1 MRITECFSLAL
12 KNIVSSK
19 VRTLLTMLGII
30 IGVAAVIVIVGLGS
44 GLERY
49 VSDSFSSMGT
59 NTLTVSVQSRGS
71 TRTMDVENMYRIVA
85 EHPEELDLCS
95 PTVSMMG
102 GVKIGSETASTSA
115 SGVSED
121 YNAIYGYTIARGRG
135 LQYSDIAARTRVCVV
150 GAYVNQAYFG
160 GNAVGQTLRVGGQAL
175 TIVGVLDQREDSMS
189 EGGGDD
195 CLYLPY
201 STAARLGGSRVS
213 SYVVTMVDEE
223 HMEESKAVLEQAL
236 TGFFG
241 SDDYYSIITMS
252 ELVDAMTGMINI
264 LVGVLTGIAA
274 ISLVVGG
281 IGIMN
286 IMLVSVTE
294 RTREIGV
301 RKSLGAKERAILEQF
316 VIEAAVTSALGGV
329 IGIALGYLLSSAAT
343 AVVARLMGEALAVA
357 PTLFAV
363 LMAFGISAGIGV
375 LFGYLPA
382 KKAAGLNPIDALRS
396 ALD

>member
-1 MRITECFSLAL
+1 MRITESLSLAL

-44 GLERY
+44 GLEHY
-49 VSDSFSSMGT
+49 IADSFSSMGT
-59 NTLTVSVQSRGS
+59 NTLTVTVQSRGA
-71 TRTMDVENMYRIVA
+71 TRTMEVEDMYGIVA
-85 EHPEELDLCS
+85 EHPQELELCS

-102 GVKIGSETASTSA
+102 GVKIGSKSTSTSA

-121 YNAIYGYTIARGRG
+121 YNSIYGYTVARGRG
-135 LQYSDIAARTRVCVV
+135 LQYSDIATRAKVCVV

-160 GNAVGQTLRVGGQAL
+160 GNALGQTLRVGGQSLA
-175 TIVGVLDQREDSMS
+175 IVGVMDQRGDSMS
-189 EGGGDD
+189 EGGSDD

-201 STAARLGGSRVS
+201 TTAARLGGSRVS
-213 SYVVTMVDEE
+213 SYVVTMVDENR
-223 HMEESKAVLEQAL
+223 MAQSKAALERAL

-241 SDDYYSIITMS
+241 SDDYYNIITMS
-252 ELVDAMTGMINI
+252 ELVDAMTGTINI
-264 LVGVLTGIAA
+264 MVGVLAGIAA

-301 RKSLGAKERAILEQF
+301 RKSLGAKERTIMEQF

-329 IGIALGYLLSSAAT
+329 IGIGLGYLLSAAAT
-343 AVVARLMGEALAVA
+343 VAAARFLGEALTVA
-357 PTLFAV
+357 PTPFAV

-382 KKAAGLNPIDALRS
+382 KKAARLNPIDALHY
-396 ALD
+396 D

>member
-1 MRITECFSLAL
+1 MRITESFSLAL
-12 KNIVSSK
+12 KNIASSK

-44 GLERY
+44 GLEHY
-49 VSDSFSSMGT
+49 IADSFSSMGT
-59 NTLTVSVQSRGS
+59 NTLTVTVQARGA
-71 TRTMDVENMYRIVA
+71 TRTMEVEDMYEIVA
-85 EHPEELDLCS
+85 GHPGQLELCS

-102 GVKIGSETASTSA
+102 GVKIGSETTSISV

-121 YNAIYGYTIARGRG
+121 YNSIYGYTISKGRG
-135 LQYSDIAARTRVCVV
+135 LQYSDIATRARVCVV
-150 GAYVNQAYFG
+150 GAYVNQARFG
-160 GNAVGQTLRVGGQAL
+160 GNALGQTLRVGGQAL
-175 TIVGVLDQREDSMS
+175 TVVGVLDQREDSMS

-213 SYVVTMVDEE
+213 SYVVTMADEDR
-223 HMEESKAVLEQAL
+223 MDESKAALEGAL
-236 TGFFG
+236 TDFFG
-241 SDDYYSIITMS
+241 SDDYFTVITMS
-252 ELVDAMTGMINI
+252 ELVDTMTGMINI
-264 LVGVLTGIAA
+264 LVGVLAGIAA

-301 RKSLGAKERAILEQF
+301 RKSLGAKERTIMEQF
-316 VIEAAVTSALGGV
+316 VIEAAVTSALGGL
-329 IGIALGYLLSSAAT
+329 IGIGLGYLLSAAAT
-343 AVVARLMGEALAVA
+343 VVVARLMEEALTVA
-357 PTLFAV
+357 PTPFAV

-382 KKAAGLNPIDALRS
+382 KKAARLNPIDALHY
-396 ALD
+396 D

>member
-1 MRITECFSLAL
+1 MRIAESLSLAL

-44 GLERY
+44 GLEHY
-49 VSDSFSSMGT
+49 IADSFSSMGT
-59 NTLTVSVQSRGS
+59 NTLTVSVQSRGA
-71 TRTMDVENMYRIVA
+71 TRTMEVEDMYAIVA
-85 EHPEELDLCS
+85 EHPGELELCS

-102 GVKIGSETASTSA
+102 GVKIGTETTSTSV

-121 YNAIYGYTIARGRG
+121 YNAIYSYTISQGRG
-135 LQYSDIAARTRVCVV
+135 LQYSDIATRSKVCVV
-150 GAYVNQAYFG
+150 GAYVNQAWFG
-160 GNAVGQTLRVGGQAL
+160 GNALGQTLRVGGQAL
-175 TIVGVLDQREDSMS
+175 TVVGVLDQREDSMS
-189 EGGGDD
+189 EGGSDD

-213 SYVVTMVDEE
+213 SYVVTMTDEDRIDQ
-223 HMEESKAVLEQAL
+223 SKAVLEQAL
-236 TGFFG
+236 TRFFG
-241 SDDYYSIITMS
+241 SDDYFTIITMS
-252 ELVDAMTGMINI
+252 ELVDTMTGMINI
-264 LVGVLTGIAA
+264 LVGVLAGIAA

-301 RKSLGAKERAILEQF
+301 RKSLGAKERTIMEQF
-316 VIEAAVTSALGGV
+316 VIEAAVTSALGGL
-329 IGIALGYLLSSAAT
+329 IGIALGYLLSAAAT
-343 AVVARLMGEALAVA
+343 AVVAQLMGEALTVA

-363 LMAFGISAGIGV
+363 VMAFGISAGIGV

-382 KKAAGLNPIDALRS
+382 KKAARLNPIDALHY
-396 ALD
+396 D

>member
-1 MRITECFSLAL
+1 MRITESFSLAL
-12 KNIVSSK
+12 KNIASSK

-44 GLERY
+44 GLEHY
-49 VSDSFSSMGT
+49 IADSFSSMGT
-59 NTLTVSVQSRGS
+59 NTLTVTVQARGA
-71 TRTMDVENMYRIVA
+71 TRTMEVEDMYEIVA
-85 EHPEELDLCS
+85 DHPSQLELCS

-102 GVKIGSETASTSA
+102 GVKIGSETTSISV

-121 YNAIYGYTIARGRG
+121 YNSIYGYTISQGRG
-135 LQYSDIAARTRVCVV
+135 LQYSDIATRARVCVV
-150 GAYVNQAYFG
+150 GAYVNQARFG
-160 GNAVGQTLRVGGQAL
+160 GNALGQTLRVGGQAL
-175 TIVGVLDQREDSMS
+175 TVVGVLNQREDSMS

-213 SYVVTMVDEE
+213 SYVVTMADEDR
-223 HMEESKAVLEQAL
+223 MDESKAALERAL
-236 TGFFG
+236 TDFFG
-241 SDDYYSIITMS
+241 SDDYFTVITMS
-252 ELVDAMTGMINI
+252 ELVDTMTGMINI
-264 LVGVLTGIAA
+264 LVGVLAGIAA

-301 RKSLGAKERAILEQF
+301 RKSLGAKERTIMEQF
-316 VIEAAVTSALGGV
+316 VIEAAVTSALGGL
-329 IGIALGYLLSSAAT
+329 IGIGLGYLLSAAAT
-343 AVVARLMGEALAVA
+343 VVVARLMEEALTVA
-357 PTLFAV
+357 PTPFAV

-382 KKAAGLNPIDALRS
+382 KKAARLNPIDALHY
-396 ALD
+396 D

>member
-1 MRITECFSLAL
+1 MRITESFSLAL
-12 KNIVSSK
+12 KNIASSK

-44 GLERY
+44 GLEHY
-49 VSDSFSSMGT
+49 IADSFSSMGT
-59 NTLTVSVQSRGS
+59 NTLTVTVQARGA
-71 TRTMDVENMYRIVA
+71 TRTMEVEDMYELVA
-85 EHPEELDLCS
+85 GHPGQLELCS

-102 GVKIGSETASTSA
+102 GVKIGSETTSISV

-121 YNAIYGYTIARGRG
+121 YNSIYGYTISQGRG
-135 LQYSDIAARTRVCVV
+135 LQYSDIATRARVCVV
-150 GAYVNQAYFG
+150 GAYVNQARFG
-160 GNAVGQTLRVGGQAL
+160 GNALGQTLRVGGQAL
-175 TIVGVLDQREDSMS
+175 TVVGVLDQREDSMS

-213 SYVVTMVDEE
+213 SYVVTMADEDR
-223 HMEESKAVLEQAL
+223 MDESKAALERAL
-236 TGFFG
+236 TDFFG
-241 SDDYYSIITMS
+241 SDDYFTVITMS
-252 ELVDAMTGMINI
+252 ELVDTMTGMINI
-264 LVGVLTGIAA
+264 LVGVLAGIAA

-301 RKSLGAKERAILEQF
+301 RKSLGAKERTIMEQF
-316 VIEAAVTSALGGV
+316 VIEAAVTSALGGL
-329 IGIALGYLLSSAAT
+329 IGIGLGYLLSAAAT
-343 AVVARLMGEALAVA
+343 VVVARLMEEALTVA
-357 PTLFAV
+357 PTPFAV

-382 KKAAGLNPIDALRS
+382 KKAARLNPIDALHY
-396 ALD
+396 D

>member
-1 MRITECFSLAL
+1 MRITESLSLAL

-44 GLERY
+44 GLEHY
-49 VSDSFSSMGT
+49 IADSFSSMGT
-59 NTLTVSVQSRGS
+59 NTLTVTVQSRGA
-71 TRTMDVENMYRIVA
+71 TRTMEVEDMYGIVA
-85 EHPEELDLCS
+85 EHPQELELCS

-102 GVKIGSETASTSA
+102 GVKIGSKSTSTSA

-121 YNAIYGYTIARGRG
+121 YNSIYGYTVAQGRG
-135 LQYSDIAARTRVCVV
+135 LQYSDIATRAKVCVV

-160 GNAVGQTLRVGGQAL
+160 GNALGQTLRVGGQSLA
-175 TIVGVLDQREDSMS
+175 IVGVMDQREDSMS
-189 EGGGDD
+189 EGGSDD

-201 STAARLGGSRVS
+201 TTAARLGGSRVS
-213 SYVVTMVDEE
+213 SYVVTMVDENR
-223 HMEESKAVLEQAL
+223 MAQSKAALERAL

-241 SDDYYSIITMS
+241 SDDYYNIITMS
-252 ELVDAMTGMINI
+252 ELVDAMTGTINI
-264 LVGVLTGIAA
+264 LVGVLAGIAA

-301 RKSLGAKERAILEQF
+301 RKSLGAKERTIMEQF
-316 VIEAAVTSALGGV
+316 VIEAAATSALGGV
-329 IGIALGYLLSSAAT
+329 IGIGLGCLLSAAAT
-343 AVVARLMGEALAVA
+343 VAAARFLGEALTVA
-357 PTLFAV
+357 PTPFAV

-382 KKAAGLNPIDALRS
+382 KKAARLNPIDALHY
-396 ALD
+396 D

>member
-1 MRITECFSLAL
+1 MRVTESFSLAL
-12 KNIVSSK
+12 KNIASSK

-44 GLERY
+44 GLENY
-49 VSDSFSSMGT
+49 IADSFSSMGT
-59 NTLTVSVQSRGS
+59 NTLTVTVQSRGA
-71 TRTMDVENMYRIVA
+71 TRTMEVDDMYDIVA
-85 EHPEELDLCS
+85 DHPEELELCS
-95 PTVSMMG
+95 PTVSMAG
-102 GVKIGSETASTSA
+102 GVKIGTETTSTSV

-121 YNAIYGYTIARGRG
+121 YNNIYGYTISQGRG
-135 LQYSDIAARTRVCVV
+135 LQYSDIAARARVCVV
-150 GAYVNQAYFG
+150 GAYVNRAWFG

-175 TIVGVLDQREDSMS
+175 TIVGVLDQREDAME

-201 STAARLGGSRVS
+201 STAARLGSSRVS
-213 SYVVTMVDEE
+213 SYVVTMVDEDR
-223 HMEESKAVLEQAL
+223 MDRSKAVLERSL
-236 TGFFG
+236 TDFFG
-241 SDDYYSIITMS
+241 SDDYYNIITMS
-252 ELVDAMTGMINI
+252 ELLDAMTGMINI
-264 LVGVLTGIAA
+264 LVGVLAGIAA

-301 RKSLGAKERAILEQF
+301 RKSLGAKERTIMEQF
-316 VIEAAVTSALGGV
+316 VIEAAVTSALGGI
-329 IGIALGYLLSSAAT
+329 IGIGLGYLLSAAAT
-343 AVVARLMGEALAVA
+343 VVVAKLMGEALTVA

-382 KKAAGLNPIDALRS
+382 KKAARLNPIDALHY
-396 ALD
+396 D

>member
-1 MRITECFSLAL
+1 VRITESLSLAL

-44 GLERY
+44 GLEHY
-49 VSDSFSSMGT
+49 IADSFSSMGT
-59 NTLTVSVQSRGS
+59 NTLTVTVQSRGA
-71 TRTMDVENMYRIVA
+71 TRTMEVEDMYGIVA
-85 EHPEELDLCS
+85 EHPQELELCS

-102 GVKIGSETASTSA
+102 GVKIGSKSTSTSA

-121 YNAIYGYTIARGRG
+121 YNSIYGYTVAQGRG
-135 LQYSDIAARTRVCVV
+135 LQYSDIATRAKVCVV

-160 GNAVGQTLRVGGQAL
+160 GNALGQTLRVGGQSLA
-175 TIVGVLDQREDSMS
+175 IVGVMDQREDSMS
-189 EGGGDD
+189 EGGSDD

-201 STAARLGGSRVS
+201 TTAARLGGSRVS
-213 SYVVTMVDEE
+213 SYVVTMVDENR
-223 HMEESKAVLEQAL
+223 MAQSKAALERAL

-241 SDDYYSIITMS
+241 SDDYYNIITMS
-252 ELVDAMTGMINI
+252 ELVDAMTGTINI
-264 LVGVLTGIAA
+264 LVGVLAGIAA

-301 RKSLGAKERAILEQF
+301 RKSLGAKERTIMEQF
-316 VIEAAVTSALGGV
+316 VIEAAATSALGGV
-329 IGIALGYLLSSAAT
+329 IGIGLGCLLSAAAT
-343 AVVARLMGEALAVA
+343 VAAARFLGEALTVA
-357 PTLFAV
+357 PTPFAV

-382 KKAAGLNPIDALRS
+382 KKAARLNPIDALHY
-396 ALD
+396 D

>member
-1 MRITECFSLAL
+1 MRISESFSLAL
-12 KNIVSSK
+12 KNIASSK

-44 GLERY
+44 GLEHY
-49 VSDSFSSMGT
+49 IADSFSSMGT
-59 NTLTVSVQSRGS
+59 NTLTVTVQARGA
-71 TRTMDVENMYRIVA
+71 TRTMEVEDMYEIVA
-85 EHPEELDLCS
+85 GHPGQLELCS

-102 GVKIGSETASTSA
+102 GVKIGSETTSISV

-121 YNAIYGYTIARGRG
+121 YNSIYGYTISQGRG
-135 LQYSDIAARTRVCVV
+135 LQYSDIATRARVCVV
-150 GAYVNQAYFG
+150 GAYVNQARFG
-160 GNAVGQTLRVGGQAL
+160 GNALGQTLRVGGQAL
-175 TIVGVLDQREDSMS
+175 TVVGVLDQREDSMS

-213 SYVVTMVDEE
+213 SYVVTMADEDR
-223 HMEESKAVLEQAL
+223 MDESKAALERAL
-236 TGFFG
+236 TDFFG
-241 SDDYYSIITMS
+241 SDDYFTVITMS
-252 ELVDAMTGMINI
+252 ELVDTMTGMINI
-264 LVGVLTGIAA
+264 LVGVLAGIAA

-301 RKSLGAKERAILEQF
+301 RKSLGAKERTIMEQF
-316 VIEAAVTSALGGV
+316 VIEAAVTSALGGL
-329 IGIALGYLLSSAAT
+329 IGIGLGYLLSAAAT
-343 AVVARLMGEALAVA
+343 VVVARLMEEALTVA
-357 PTLFAV
+357 PTPFAV

-382 KKAAGLNPIDALRS
+382 KKAARLNPIDALHY
-396 ALD
+396 D

>member
-1 MRITECFSLAL
+1 MRITESFSLAL
-12 KNIVSSK
+12 KNIASSK

-44 GLERY
+44 GLEHY
-49 VSDSFSSMGT
+49 IADSFSSMGT
-59 NTLTVSVQSRGS
+59 NTLTVTVQARGA
-71 TRTMDVENMYRIVA
+71 TRTMEVEDMYELVA
-85 EHPEELDLCS
+85 GHPGQLELCS

-102 GVKIGSETASTSA
+102 GVKIGTETTSISV

-121 YNAIYGYTIARGRG
+121 YNSIYGYTISQGRG
-135 LQYSDIAARTRVCVV
+135 LQYSDIATRARVCVV
-150 GAYVNQAYFG
+150 GAYVNQARFG
-160 GNAVGQTLRVGGQAL
+160 GNALGQTLRVGGQAL
-175 TIVGVLDQREDSMS
+175 TVVGVLNQREDSMS

-213 SYVVTMVDEE
+213 SYVVTMADEDR
-223 HMEESKAVLEQAL
+223 MDESKAALERAL
-236 TGFFG
+236 TDFFG
-241 SDDYYSIITMS
+241 SDDYFTIITMS
-252 ELVDAMTGMINI
+252 ELVDTMTGMIDI
-264 LVGVLTGIAA
+264 LVGVLAGIAA

-301 RKSLGAKERAILEQF
+301 RKSLGAKERTIMEQF
-316 VIEAAVTSALGGV
+316 VIEAAVTSALGGL
-329 IGIALGYLLSSAAT
+329 IGIGLGYLLSAAAT
-343 AVVARLMGEALAVA
+343 VVVARLMEEALTVA
-357 PTLFAV
+357 PTPFAV

-382 KKAAGLNPIDALRS
+382 KKAARLNPIDALHY
-396 ALD
+396 D

>member
-1 MRITECFSLAL
+1 MRITESLSLAL

-44 GLERY
+44 GLEHY
-49 VSDSFSSMGT
+49 IADSFSSMGT
-59 NTLTVSVQSRGS
+59 NTLTVTVQSRGA
-71 TRTMDVENMYRIVA
+71 TRTMEVEDMYGIVA
-85 EHPEELDLCS
+85 EHPQELELCS

-102 GVKIGSETASTSA
+102 GVKIGSKSTSTSA

-121 YNAIYGYTIARGRG
+121 YNSIYGYTVAQGRG
-135 LQYSDIAARTRVCVV
+135 LQYSDIATRAKVCVV

-160 GNAVGQTLRVGGQAL
+160 GNALGQTLRVGGQSLA
-175 TIVGVLDQREDSMS
+175 IVGVMDQREDSMS
-189 EGGGDD
+189 EGGSDD

-201 STAARLGGSRVS
+201 TTAARLGGSRVS
-213 SYVVTMVDEE
+213 SYVVTMVDENR
-223 HMEESKAVLEQAL
+223 MAQSKAALERAL
-236 TGFFG
+236 AGFFG
-241 SDDYYSIITMS
+241 SDDYYNIITMS
-252 ELVDAMTGMINI
+252 ELVDAMTGTINI
-264 LVGVLTGIAA
+264 LVGVLAGIAA

-301 RKSLGAKERAILEQF
+301 RKSLGAKERTIMEQF

-329 IGIALGYLLSSAAT
+329 IGIGLGCLLSAAAT
-343 AVVARLMGEALAVA
+343 VAAARLLGEALTVA

-363 LMAFGISAGIGV
+363 LTAFGISAGIGV

-382 KKAAGLNPIDALRS
+382 KKAARLNPIDALHY
-396 ALD
+396 D

>member
-1 MRITECFSLAL
+1 MRITESLSLAL

-44 GLERY
+44 GLEHY
-49 VSDSFSSMGT
+49 IADSFSSMGT
-59 NTLTVSVQSRGS
+59 NTLTVTVQSRGA
-71 TRTMDVENMYRIVA
+71 TRTMEVEDMYGIVA
-85 EHPEELDLCS
+85 EHPQELELCS

-102 GVKIGSETASTSA
+102 GVKIGSKSTSTSA

-121 YNAIYGYTIARGRG
+121 YNSIYGYTVARGRG
-135 LQYSDIAARTRVCVV
+135 LQYSDIATRAKVCVV

-160 GNAVGQTLRVGGQAL
+160 GNALGQTLRVGGQSLA
-175 TIVGVLDQREDSMS
+175 IVGVMDQREDSMS
-189 EGGGDD
+189 EGGSDD

-201 STAARLGGSRVS
+201 TTAARLGGSRVS
-213 SYVVTMVDEE
+213 SYVVTMVDENR
-223 HMEESKAVLEQAL
+223 MAQSKAALERAL

-241 SDDYYSIITMS
+241 SDDYYNIITMS
-252 ELVDAMTGMINI
+252 ELVDAMTGTINI
-264 LVGVLTGIAA
+264 LVGVLAGIAA

-301 RKSLGAKERAILEQF
+301 RKSLGAKERTIMEQF
-316 VIEAAVTSALGGV
+316 VIEAAATSALGGV
-329 IGIALGYLLSSAAT
+329 IGIGLGCLLSAAAT
-343 AVVARLMGEALAVA
+343 VAAARFLGEALTVA
-357 PTLFAV
+357 PTPFAV

-382 KKAAGLNPIDALRS
+382 KKAARLNPIDALHY
-396 ALD
+396 D

>member
-1 MRITECFSLAL
+1 MRFTESLSLAL

-44 GLERY
+44 GLEHY
-49 VSDSFSSMGT
+49 IADSFSSMGT
-59 NTLTVSVQSRGS
+59 NTLTVTVQSRGA
-71 TRTMDVENMYRIVA
+71 TRTMEAEDMYEIVA
-85 EHPEELDLCS
+85 DHPGELELCS

-102 GVKIGSETASTSA
+102 GVKIGSDTTSTSV

-121 YNAIYGYTIARGRG
+121 YNRIYNYTVAQGRG
-135 LQYSDIAARTRVCVV
+135 LQYSDIATRAKVCVV

-175 TIVGVLDQREDSMS
+175 TIVGVLDQRENSMS
-189 EGGGDD
+189 EGGSDD

-201 STAARLGGSRVS
+201 TTAARLGGSRVS
-213 SYVVTMVDEE
+213 SYVVTMVDEDR
-223 HMEESKAVLEQAL
+223 MAQSKAALERAL
-236 TGFFG
+236 TEFFG
-241 SDDYYSIITMS
+241 SDDYYSIVTMS
-252 ELVDAMTGMINI
+252 ELVDAMTGTINI
-264 LVGVLTGIAA
+264 LVGVLAGIAA

-301 RKSLGAKERAILEQF
+301 RKSLGAKERTIMEQF

-329 IGIALGYLLSSAAT
+329 IGIGLGYLLSAAAT
-343 AVVARLMGEALAVA
+343 VAAARLLGEALTVV

-363 LMAFGISAGIGV
+363 LTAFGISAGIGV

-382 KKAAGLNPIDALRS
+382 KKAARLNPIDALHY
-396 ALD
+396 D

>member
-1 MRITECFSLAL
+1 MRISESFSLAL
-12 KNIVSSK
+12 KNIASSK

-44 GLERY
+44 GLEHY
-49 VSDSFSSMGT
+49 IADSFSSMGT
-59 NTLTVSVQSRGS
+59 NTLTVTVQARGA
-71 TRTMDVENMYRIVA
+71 TRTMEVEDMYELVA
-85 EHPEELDLCS
+85 GHPGQLELCS

-102 GVKIGSETASTSA
+102 GVKIGSETTSISV

-121 YNAIYGYTIARGRG
+121 YNSIYGYTISQGRG
-135 LQYSDIAARTRVCVV
+135 LQYSDIATRARVCVV
-150 GAYVNQAYFG
+150 GAYVNQARFG
-160 GNAVGQTLRVGGQAL
+160 GNALGQTLRVGGQAL
-175 TIVGVLDQREDSMS
+175 TVVGVLDQREDSMS

-213 SYVVTMVDEE
+213 SYVVTMADEDR
-223 HMEESKAVLEQAL
+223 MDESKAALERAL
-236 TGFFG
+236 TDFFG
-241 SDDYYSIITMS
+241 SDDYFTVITMS
-252 ELVDAMTGMINI
+252 ELVDTMTGMINI
-264 LVGVLTGIAA
+264 LVGVLAGIAA

-301 RKSLGAKERAILEQF
+301 RKSLGAKERTIMEQF
-316 VIEAAVTSALGGV
+316 VIEAAVTSALGGL
-329 IGIALGYLLSSAAT
+329 IGIGLGYLLSAAAT
-343 AVVARLMGEALAVA
+343 VVVARLMEEALTVA
-357 PTLFAV
+357 PTPFAV
-363 LMAFGISAGIGV
+363 LMAFSISAGIGV

-382 KKAAGLNPIDALRS
+382 KKAARLNPIDALHY
-396 ALD
+396 D

>member
-1 MRITECFSLAL
+1 MRVTESFSLAL
-12 KNIVSSK
+12 KNIASSK

-44 GLERY
+44 GLENY
-49 VSDSFSSMGT
+49 IADSFSSMGT
-59 NTLTVSVQSRGS
+59 NTLTVTVQSRGA
-71 TRTMDVENMYRIVA
+71 TRTMEVDDMYDIVA
-85 EHPEELDLCS
+85 DHPEELELCS
-95 PTVSMMG
+95 PTVSMAV
-102 GVKIGSETASTSA
+102 GVKIGTETTSTSV

-121 YNAIYGYTIARGRG
+121 YNNIYGYTISQGRG
-135 LQYSDIAARTRVCVV
+135 LQYSDIAARARVCVV
-150 GAYVNQAYFG
+150 GAYVNRAWFG

-175 TIVGVLDQREDSMS
+175 TIVGVLDQREDAME

-195 CLYLPY
+195 CPYLPY
-201 STAARLGGSRVS
+201 STAARLGSSRVS
-213 SYVVTMVDEE
+213 SYVVTMVDEDR
-223 HMEESKAVLEQAL
+223 MDRSKAVLERSL
-236 TGFFG
+236 TDFFG
-241 SDDYYSIITMS
+241 SDDYYNIITMS
-252 ELVDAMTGMINI
+252 ELLDAMTGMINI
-264 LVGVLTGIAA
+264 LVGVLAGIAA

-301 RKSLGAKERAILEQF
+301 RKSLGAKERTIMEQF
-316 VIEAAVTSALGGV
+316 VIEAAVTSALGGI
-329 IGIALGYLLSSAAT
+329 IGIGLGYLLSAAAT
-343 AVVARLMGEALAVA
+343 VVVAKLMGEALTVA

-382 KKAAGLNPIDALRS
+382 KKAARLNPIDALHY
-396 ALD
+396 D

>member
-1 MRITECFSLAL
+1 MRITESFSLAL
-12 KNIVSSK
+12 KNIASSK

-49 VSDSFSSMGT
+49 IADSFSSMGT
-59 NTLTVSVQSRGS
+59 NTLTVSVQSRGA
-71 TRTMDVENMYRIVA
+71 TRTMEVDDMYDIVA
-85 EHPEELDLCS
+85 DHPEELELCS
-95 PTVSMMG
+95 PTVSMAG
-102 GVKIGSETASTSA
+102 GVKIGTETTSTSV

-121 YNAIYGYTIARGRG
+121 YNNIYGYTISQGRG
-135 LQYSDIAARTRVCVV
+135 LQYSDIAARARVCVV
-150 GAYVNQAYFG
+150 GAYVNQAWFG
-160 GNAVGQTLRVGGQAL
+160 GNAVGQTLRVGGQTL
-175 TIVGVLDQREDSMS
+175 TIVGVLSQREDAME
-189 EGGGDD
+189 EGGSDD

-201 STAARLGGSRVS
+201 STAARLGSSRVS
-213 SYVVTMVDEE
+213 SYVVTMVDEDR
-223 HMEESKAVLEQAL
+223 MDRSKAVLERSL
-236 TGFFG
+236 TDFFG
-241 SDDYYSIITMS
+241 SGDYYNIITMS
-252 ELVDAMTGMINI
+252 ELLDAMTGMINI
-264 LVGVLTGIAA
+264 LVGVLAGIAA

-301 RKSLGAKERAILEQF
+301 RKSLGAKERTIMEQF

-329 IGIALGYLLSSAAT
+329 IGIGLGYLLSAAAT
-343 AVVARLMGEALAVA
+343 VVVAKLMGEALTVA

-382 KKAAGLNPIDALRS
+382 KKAARLNPIDALHY
-396 ALD
+396 D

>member
-1 MRITECFSLAL
+1 MRISESFSLAL
-12 KNIVSSK
+12 KNIASSK

-44 GLERY
+44 GLENY
-49 VSDSFSSMGT
+49 IADSFSSMGT
-59 NTLTVSVQSRGS
+59 NTLTVTVQARGA
-71 TRTMDVENMYRIVA
+71 TRTMEVEDMYELVA
-85 EHPEELDLCS
+85 GHPGQLELCS

-102 GVKIGSETASTSA
+102 GVKIGSETTSISV

-121 YNAIYGYTIARGRG
+121 YNSIYGYTISQGRG
-135 LQYSDIAARTRVCVV
+135 LQYSDIATRARVCVV
-150 GAYVNQAYFG
+150 GAYVNQARFG
-160 GNAVGQTLRVGGQAL
+160 GNALGQTLRVGGQAL
-175 TIVGVLDQREDSMS
+175 TVVGVLDQREDSMS

-213 SYVVTMVDEE
+213 SYVVTMADEDR
-223 HMEESKAVLEQAL
+223 MDESKAALERAL
-236 TGFFG
+236 TDFFG
-241 SDDYYSIITMS
+241 SDDYFTVITMS
-252 ELVDAMTGMINI
+252 ELVDTMTGMINI
-264 LVGVLTGIAA
+264 LVGVLAGIAA

-301 RKSLGAKERAILEQF
+301 RKSLGAKERTIMEQF
-316 VIEAAVTSALGGV
+316 VIEAAVTSALGGL
-329 IGIALGYLLSSAAT
+329 IGIGLGYLLSAAAT
-343 AVVARLMGEALAVA
+343 VVVAQLMEEALTVA
-357 PTLFAV
+357 PTPFAV

-382 KKAAGLNPIDALRS
+382 KKAARLNPIDALHY
-396 ALD
+396 D

>member
-1 MRITECFSLAL
+1 MRITESLSLAL

-49 VSDSFSSMGT
+49 ISDSFSSMGT
-59 NTLTVSVQSRGS
+59 NTLTVTVQSRGS
-71 TRTMDVENMYRIVA
+71 TRTMEVDDMYEIVA
-85 EHPEELDLCS
+85 EHPQELALCS
-95 PTVSMMG
+95 PTVSMMS
-102 GVKIGSETASTSA
+102 GVKIGAETTSTSV

-121 YNAIYGYTIARGRG
+121 YNAIYSCTIAQGRG
-135 LQYSDIAARTRVCVV
+135 LQYSDIAARARVCVV
-150 GAYVNQAYFG
+150 GAYVNQAWFG
-160 GNAVGQTLRVGGQAL
+160 GNALGQTLRVGGQAL
-175 TIVGVLDQREDSMS
+175 TIVGVLDQREDSME
-189 EGGGDD
+189 EGGSDD

-213 SYVVTMVDEE
+213 SYVVTMTDEDR
-223 HMEESKAVLEQAL
+223 MDQSKAVLEQAL
-236 TGFFG
+236 TQFFG
-241 SDDYYSIITMS
+241 SDDYFTIITMS
-252 ELVDAMTGMINI
+252 ELVDTMTGMINI
-264 LVGVLTGIAA
+264 LVGVLAGIAA

-301 RKSLGAKERAILEQF
+301 RKSLGAKERTIMEQF

-329 IGIALGYLLSSAAT
+329 IGIGLGYLLSAAAT
-343 AVVARLMGEALAVA
+343 AVVARVMGEALTVA

-382 KKAAGLNPIDALRS
+382 KKAARLNPIDALHY
-396 ALD
+396 D

>member
-1 MRITECFSLAL
+1 MRISESFSLAL
-12 KNIVSSK
+12 KNIASSK

-44 GLERY
+44 GLEHY
-49 VSDSFSSMGT
+49 IADSFSSMGT
-59 NTLTVSVQSRGS
+59 NTLTVTVQARGA
-71 TRTMDVENMYRIVA
+71 TRTMEVEDMYEIVA
-85 EHPEELDLCS
+85 GHPGQLELCS
-95 PTVSMMG
+95 PTISMMG
-102 GVKIGSETASTSA
+102 GVKIGTETTSISV

-121 YNAIYGYTIARGRG
+121 YNSIYGYTISQGRG
-135 LQYSDIAARTRVCVV
+135 LQYSDIATRARVCVV
-150 GAYVNQAYFG
+150 GAYVNQARFG
-160 GNAVGQTLRVGGQAL
+160 GNALGQTLRVGGQAL
-175 TIVGVLDQREDSMS
+175 TVVGVLDQREDSMS

-213 SYVVTMVDEE
+213 SYVVTMADEDR
-223 HMEESKAVLEQAL
+223 MDESKAALERAL
-236 TGFFG
+236 TDFFG
-241 SDDYYSIITMS
+241 SDDYFTVITMS
-252 ELVDAMTGMINI
+252 ELVDTMTGMINI
-264 LVGVLTGIAA
+264 LVGVLAGIAA

-301 RKSLGAKERAILEQF
+301 RKSLGAKERTIMEQF
-316 VIEAAVTSALGGV
+316 VIEAAVTSALGGL
-329 IGIALGYLLSSAAT
+329 IGIGLGYLLSAAAT
-343 AVVARLMGEALAVA
+343 VVVAQLMEEALTVA
-357 PTLFAV
+357 PTPFAV

-382 KKAAGLNPIDALRS
+382 KKAARLNPIDALHY
-396 ALD
+396 D

>member
-1 MRITECFSLAL
+1 MRFTESLSLAL

-44 GLERY
+44 GLEHY
-49 VSDSFSSMGT
+49 IADSFSSMGT
-59 NTLTVSVQSRGS
+59 NTLTVTVQARGA
-71 TRTMDVENMYRIVA
+71 TRTMEVEDMYEIVA
-85 EHPEELDLCS
+85 DHPSQLELCS

-102 GVKIGSETASTSA
+102 GVKIGTETTSISV

-121 YNAIYGYTIARGRG
+121 YNSIYGYTISQGRG
-135 LQYSDIAARTRVCVV
+135 LQYSDIATRARVCVV
-150 GAYVNQAYFG
+150 GAYVNQARFG
-160 GNAVGQTLRVGGQAL
+160 GNALGQTLRVGGQAL
-175 TIVGVLDQREDSMS
+175 TVVGVLDQREDSMS

-213 SYVVTMVDEE
+213 SYVVTMADEDR
-223 HMEESKAVLEQAL
+223 MDESKAALERAL
-236 TGFFG
+236 TDFFG
-241 SDDYYSIITMS
+241 SDDYFTVITMS
-252 ELVDAMTGMINI
+252 ELVDTMTGMINI
-264 LVGVLTGIAA
+264 LVGVLAGIAA

-301 RKSLGAKERAILEQF
+301 RKSLGAKERTIMEQF
-316 VIEAAVTSALGGV
+316 VIEAAVTSALGGL
-329 IGIALGYLLSSAAT
+329 IGIGLGYLLSAAAT
-343 AVVARLMGEALAVA
+343 VVVARLMEEALTVA
-357 PTLFAV
+357 PTPFAV

-382 KKAAGLNPIDALRS
+382 KKAARLNPIDALHY
-396 ALD
+396 D

>member
-1 MRITECFSLAL
+1 MRITESFSLAL
-12 KNIVSSK
+12 KNIASSK

-44 GLERY
+44 GLEHY
-49 VSDSFSSMGT
+49 IADSFSSMGT
-59 NTLTVSVQSRGS
+59 NTLTVTVQARGA
-71 TRTMDVENMYRIVA
+71 TRTMEVEDMYELVA
-85 EHPEELDLCS
+85 GHPGQLELCS

-102 GVKIGSETASTSA
+102 GVKIGTETTSISV

-121 YNAIYGYTIARGRG
+121 YNSIYGYTISQGRG
-135 LQYSDIAARTRVCVV
+135 LQYSDIATRARVCVV
-150 GAYVNQAYFG
+150 GAYVNQARFG
-160 GNAVGQTLRVGGQAL
+160 GNALGQTLRVGGQAL
-175 TIVGVLDQREDSMS
+175 TVVGVLDQREDSMS

-213 SYVVTMVDEE
+213 SYVVTMADEDR
-223 HMEESKAVLEQAL
+223 MDESKATLERAL
-236 TGFFG
+236 TDFFG
-241 SDDYYSIITMS
+241 SDDYFTVITMS
-252 ELVDAMTGMINI
+252 ELVDTMTGMINI
-264 LVGVLTGIAA
+264 LVGVLAGIAA

-301 RKSLGAKERAILEQF
+301 RKSLGAKERTIMEQF
-316 VIEAAVTSALGGV
+316 VIEAAVTSALGGL
-329 IGIALGYLLSSAAT
+329 IGIGLGYLLSAAAT
-343 AVVARLMGEALAVA
+343 VVVARLMEEALTVA
-357 PTLFAV
+357 PTPFAV
-363 LMAFGISAGIGV
+363 LMAFSISAGIGV

-382 KKAAGLNPIDALRS
+382 KKAARLNPIDALHY
-396 ALD
+396 D

>member
-1 MRITECFSLAL
+1 MRITESFSLAL
-12 KNIVSSK
+12 KNIASSK

-44 GLERY
+44 GLENY
-49 VSDSFSSMGT
+49 IADSFSSMGT
-59 NTLTVSVQSRGS
+59 NTLTVTVQSRGA
-71 TRTMDVENMYRIVA
+71 TRTMEVEDMYEIVEA
-85 EHPEELDLCS
+85 HPQELELCS
-95 PTVSMMG
+95 PTVSTLG
-102 GVKIGSETASTSA
+102 AVKIGSETTSTSV

-121 YNAIYGYTIARGRG
+121 YNNIYGCTVAQGRG
-135 LQYSDIAARTRVCVV
+135 LQYSDVASRARVCVV

-160 GNAVGQTLRVGGQAL
+160 GKAVGQTLRVGGQAL
-175 TIVGVLDQREDSMS
+175 RIVGVLEQQEDSMR

-213 SYVVTMVDEE
+213 SYVVTMVDEDR
-223 HMEESKAVLEQAL
+223 MDRSKAVLERSL
-236 TGFFG
+236 TDFFG
-241 SDDYYSIITMS
+241 SDDYYNIITMS
-252 ELVDAMTGMINI
+252 ELLDAMTGMINI
-264 LVGVLTGIAA
+264 LVGVLAGIAA

-301 RKSLGAKERAILEQF
+301 RKSLGAKERTIMEQF
-316 VIEAAVTSALGGV
+316 VIEAAVTSALGGI
-329 IGIALGYLLSSAAT
+329 IGIGLGYLLSAAAT
-343 AVVARLMGEALAVA
+343 VVVAKLMGEALTVA

-382 KKAAGLNPIDALRS
+382 KKAARLNPIDALHY
-396 ALD
+396 D

>member
-1 MRITECFSLAL
+1 MRITESLSLAL

-44 GLERY
+44 GLEHY
-49 VSDSFSSMGT
+49 IADSFSSMGT
-59 NTLTVSVQSRGS
+59 NTLTVTVQSRGA
-71 TRTMDVENMYRIVA
+71 TRTMEVEDMYGIVA
-85 EHPEELDLCS
+85 EHPQELELCS

-102 GVKIGSETASTSA
+102 GVKIGSKSTSTSA

-121 YNAIYGYTIARGRG
+121 YNSIYGYTVAQGRG
-135 LQYSDIAARTRVCVV
+135 LQYSDIATRAKVCVV

-160 GNAVGQTLRVGGQAL
+160 GNALGQTLRVGGQSLA
-175 TIVGVLDQREDSMS
+175 IVGVMDQREDSMS
-189 EGGGDD
+189 EGGSDD

-201 STAARLGGSRVS
+201 TTAARLGGSRVS
-213 SYVVTMVDEE
+213 SYVVTMVDENR
-223 HMEESKAVLEQAL
+223 MAQSKAALERAL
-236 TGFFG
+236 AEFFG
-241 SDDYYSIITMS
+241 SDDYYNIITMS
-252 ELVDAMTGMINI
+252 ELVDAMTGTINI
-264 LVGVLTGIAA
+264 LVGVLAGIAA

-301 RKSLGAKERAILEQF
+301 RKSLGAKERTIMEQF
-316 VIEAAVTSALGGV
+316 VIEAAATSALGGV
-329 IGIALGYLLSSAAT
+329 IGIGLGYLLSAAAT
-343 AVVARLMGEALAVA
+343 VAAARFLGEALTVA
-357 PTLFAV
+357 PTPFAV

-382 KKAAGLNPIDALRS
+382 KKAARLNPIDALHY
-396 ALD
+396 D

>member
-1 MRITECFSLAL
+1 MRISESFSLAL
-12 KNIVSSK
+12 KNIASSK

-44 GLERY
+44 GLEHY
-49 VSDSFSSMGT
+49 IADSFSSMGT
-59 NTLTVSVQSRGS
+59 NTLAVTVQARGA
-71 TRTMDVENMYRIVA
+71 TRTMEVEDMYEIVA
-85 EHPEELDLCS
+85 DHPSQLELCS

-102 GVKIGSETASTSA
+102 GVKIGSETTSISV

-121 YNAIYGYTIARGRG
+121 YNSIYGYTISQGRG
-135 LQYSDIAARTRVCVV
+135 LQYSDIATRARVCVV
-150 GAYVNQAYFG
+150 GAYVNQARFG
-160 GNAVGQTLRVGGQAL
+160 GNALGQTLRVGGQAL
-175 TIVGVLDQREDSMS
+175 TVVGVLDQREDSMS

-213 SYVVTMVDEE
+213 SYVVTMADEDR
-223 HMEESKAVLEQAL
+223 MDESKAALERAL
-236 TGFFG
+236 TDFFG
-241 SDDYYSIITMS
+241 SDDYFTVITMS
-252 ELVDAMTGMINI
+252 ELVDTMTGMINI
-264 LVGVLTGIAA
+264 LVGVLAGIAA

-301 RKSLGAKERAILEQF
+301 RKSLGAKERTIMEQF
-316 VIEAAVTSALGGV
+316 VIEAAVTSALGGL
-329 IGIALGYLLSSAAT
+329 IGIGLGYLLSAAAT
-343 AVVARLMGEALAVA
+343 VVVARLMEEALTVA
-357 PTLFAV
+357 PTPFAV

-382 KKAAGLNPIDALRS
+382 KKAARLNPIDALHY
-396 ALD
+396 D